1 MLSLLMLFAC
11 SEKSGV
17 DTAEKSLDLLTVFE
31 RQLSGSFDSSAQALE
46 DPTYYDVSL
55 KACIVNIDNIETP
68 TLYIEQALSDKQDE
82 PYRQRIYILS
92 QVDENTVQSEIYELD
107 SPESFIGLC
116 SESEVRT
123 VSLDSITLKDGCEVV
138 LEWNGEGFSGETGV
152 DTCKSDMNGASYATS
167 FVETTETMISSWD
180 QGWNN
185 DGEQVWGAVDGAY
198 IFLRK

>member
-1 MLSLLMLFAC
+1 M
-11 SEKSGV
+11 SG
-17 DTAEKSLDLLTVFE
+17 A
-31 RQLSGSFDSSAQALE
+31 FDSSAQALE
-46 DPTYYDVSL
+46 DSTYYDVSL
-55 KACIVNIDNIETP
+55 KACTVSIENIETP
-68 TLYIEQALSDKQDE
+68 ALYIEQALSDQQNE

-107 SPESFIGLC
+107 SPESYIGTC
-116 SESEVRT
+116 EDSEVLT
-123 VSLDSITLKDGCEVV
+123 LSPDSITLKDGCKVV

-185 DGEQVWGAVDGAY
+185 NGNQVWGAVDGAY
-198 IFLRK
+198 IFVRK